1 MDKVLMSEIRNGLQL
16 KYGEKWIRSMF
27 QDYTDHIVRMA
38 LDMEVFENEE
48 IKDHD
53 NGVNEWRIQEW
64 EKSESY
70 LDLLNL
76 IEQRKKTS
84 PFKMKTGEMNLM
96 IRTIQIKPLQ
106 DDKARTYLAKIDH
119 WLDTKEKIRYFV
131 QKLNPSLGYKVMEYM
146 FHSDEFISGK
156 ALDIALKLESYSN
169 REGSDY
175 LEEANQVMKSLNF
188 FYLVALQRLKVERS
202 AGLRK
207 QKQLKRKLDNQDV
220 HTGNIQYHNIHKV
233 NKQTSSMEISNK
245 FQNLQNGDGHQKTG
259 SNSLSNVRSG
269 FSYQ

>member
-1 MDKVLMSEIRNGLQL
+1 MG
-16 KYGEKWIRSMF
+16 
-27 QDYTDHIVRMA
+27 
-38 LDMEVFENEE
+38 
-48 IKDHD
+48 
-53 NGVNEWRIQEW
+53 
-64 EKSESY
+64 Y

-119 WLDTKEKIRYFV
+119 WLDTKDKVRYFV
-131 QKLNPSLGYKVMEYM
+131 HKLTPSLGCKVMDYM
-146 FHSDEFISGK
+146 FHSDTFISGK
-156 ALDIALKLESYSN
+156 ALDIALKLESYARPDHLSN
-169 REGSDY
+169 NASMY

-202 AGLRK
+202 AGLRE
-207 QKQLKRKLDNQDV
+207 QKSLKRKLNNQDV

-259 SNSLSNVRSG
+259 SNSLSNVRGG